1 MSIGDRLRAERLRL
15 GLNQSD
21 FAALAAT
28 TKKSQIDYEKGT
40 TFPNAAYLAAIAK
53 SGADIAY
60 IVTDARYGTGLNEA
74 AVHQG
79 VIDAVDLLS
88 VAVDAD
94 QFAGIVIKL
103 AKRATSH
110 VSKSSNLPTS
120 ADLEAMRQRIYVAKG
135 DVAGGDIVNQT
146 VKGGKLVNKKFKL
159 NMGDKK

>member
-1 MSIGDRLRAERLRL
+1 MSIGDRLKAERLRL

-21 FAALAAT
+21 FAALAST

-60 IVTDARYGTGLNEA
+60 IVTDARYGSGLNEA
-74 AVHQG
+74 AVYQG

-88 VAVDAD
+88 VAVNAE
-94 QFAGIVIKL
+94 QLAGVVVKL

-110 VSKSSNLPTS
+110 DSRRSNLPTS
-120 ADLEAMRQRIYVAKG
+120 ADLEATRHRSDVTQG
-135 DVAGGDIVNQT
+135 DIAGGNTVNQT
-146 VKGGKLVNKKFKL
+146 VKGGKLVNKKFQL